1 MEALAMGFDV
11 EIDVWYTDS
20 KLWLGHDKPQYEV
33 TLQWINERKEKLWMH
48 CKNIQAIEFF
58 NWFRHDNKL
67 NCFWHETDTVT
78 LTSRGYIWAYP
89 GTQPIE
95 NSITVLPEIH
105 KEDIRQSLGIC
116 SDFIKVYYDKY
127 NPV

>member
-33 TLQWINERKEKLWMH
+33 TLQWINEREEKLWIH